1 MRDGNIVLGLYFK
14 YMSALQIIS
23 SKSMET
29 YTNELTEKVKE
40 IMERD
45 GNNKLSD
52 SQWDE
57 IVKYM
62 RSKNHIGSLEAWK
75 KLWFDNLDPFSRANL
90 DIEEIFEE
98 FEEESEKKI
107 NVDPEA
113 VDTEFKSID
122 DAEFDDLIQPSPPE
136 TKENK
141 RKLEKYLDDI
151 LKNGTQ
157 PVPPQTRN
165 SNKIAKQIV
174 ERLF

>member
-1 MRDGNIVLGLYFK
+1 MRDGNNVLGLYFK
-14 YMSALQIIS
+14 YMSSLQIVS

-45 GNNKLSD
+45 ANNKLSD
-52 SQWDE
+52 SQWE
-57 IVKYM
+57 EVVKYM
-62 RSKNHIGSLEAWK
+62 KSKNHVGSLEAWK

-90 DIEEIFEE
+90 EIEEIFEE
-98 FEEESEKKI
+98 LEKESEEKI

-113 VDTEFKSID
+113 VNTEFESID
-122 DAEFDDLIQPSPPE
+122 DVEFDDLIHPSPPE

-151 LKNGTQ
+151 LKQGTQ
-157 PVPPQTRN
+157 PVPPRTRSRN
-165 SNKIAKQIV
+165 YT
-174 ERLF
+174 E